1 MHRQQVLLLLTWAI
15 WSKRPKRSFKVLTKS
30 LAVREDES
38 GVKFT
43 MSAKSMVTFVC
54 RCTWSSWKR
63 VADVDAWP
71 PARWQASAIFSMM
84 LRLTCIQ
91 KHIRTRTYTH
101 AHYNDNSKS
110 EHLPSF
116 AHLGGYVGGYH
127 AQKQLLLLLALALEL
142 DALLDAS
149 ACSIHGAIVGGI
161 RHDAIIKTGNGC
173 ASQHNNL
180 AKELRG
186 PGRERNEWAMR
197 VKRGHAKNCW
207 IIESIGRTRSRTNNA
222 PPQTPNRNS
231 QHTIVSQLINSATMP
246 CDGHG
251 ISEWASHWTKNGE
264 GGNGVTGWTATAR
277 QIVLRKTSHE
287 KN

>member
-1 MHRQQVLLLLTWAI
+1 
-15 WSKRPKRSFKVLTKS
+15 
-30 LAVREDES
+30 
-38 GVKFT
+38 

-91 KHIRTRTYTH
+91 KHIYTRTRTH
-101 AHYNDNSKS
+101 CNDNSKS

-116 AHLGGYVGGYH
+116 AHLGCYVGGYH

-149 ACSIHGAIVGGI
+149 ACSVYGAVVGGI

-180 AKELRG
+180 AKELRV
-186 PGRERNEWAMR
+186 PGWERNEWAMR

-207 IIESIGRTRSRTNNA
+207 IIESIGKTRSRTNNA
-222 PPQTPNRNS
+222 SPQTPNRNS

-251 ISEWASHWTKNGE
+251 ISEWANE
-264 GGNGVTGWTATAR
+264 GWRGGQWGDWVNCHST
-277 QIVLRKTSHE
+277 QIVLRKMSHE